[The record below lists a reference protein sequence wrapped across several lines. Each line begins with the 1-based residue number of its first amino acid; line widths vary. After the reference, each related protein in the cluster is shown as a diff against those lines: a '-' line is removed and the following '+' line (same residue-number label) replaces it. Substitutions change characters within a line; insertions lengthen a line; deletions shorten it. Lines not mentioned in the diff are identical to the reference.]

1 MEHDPVEENVGATYR
16 SRYCR
21 WRFLD
26 WLCKLCIILFK
37 KRKSG
42 DPCVYIPE
50 RIINRPDP
58 CIYDQFLL
66 MKLNQPVTWDNPD
79 VAIFLN
85 GVEQYTYDLTAGTT
99 YEVVITVHNSSRDK
113 PANGTLVDVR
123 WIEFGAGG
131 QIRHPVA
138 TLTANVPV
146 WPGVTQVQTAWQT
159 PATPGHYCIEVE
171 LSHPNDGN
179 PANNVGWNNTQVK
192 AAASQVQTPVRI
204 FNRWPNG
211 CPPVREG
218 GSETSL
224 VRVFAGWAIF
234 GAFGGFA
241 SSVSIGHHDFSYR
254 QAGLYFLAGYIMGAL
269 IGFIIES
276 LRARGRRGDPNDPQ
290 RRDRISCLLVELF
303 VDSYVFQDAVG
314 KDADPAAMFAPR
326 PPAWPARVE
335 PNVFHFAPNEAYRDV
350 MLIVDAPDEP
360 GPAEVFNV
368 NAYQGGVPAGGVTVT
383 VTRPEEG

>member
-1 MEHDPVEENVGATYR
+1 MAHNPLVEQVGTSDQ
-16 SRYCR
+16 SRRCR

-26 WLCKLCIILFK
+26 WLCKVFLILFRRP
-37 KRKSG
+37 KRG

-79 VAIFLN
+79 VGLFLN
-85 GVEQYTYDLTAGTT
+85 GVEQYTYDLTVSTK
-99 YEVVITVHNSSRDK
+99 YQVVITVHNSSRDK
-113 PANGTLVDVR
+113 RADGTLVDVR

-131 QIRHPVA
+131 QIRHHII

-146 WPGVTQVQTAWQT
+146 WPGVAQVQTEWET

-171 LSHPNDGN
+171 LSHTEDGN
-179 PANNVGWNNTQVK
+179 PTNNLGWNNTQVK
-192 AAASQVQTPVRI
+192 AAASEVQTPIRI
-204 FNRWPNG
+204 FNRWPEG

-218 GSETSL
+218 GGETSL
-224 VRVFAGWAIF
+224 VRVFAGWALL
-234 GAFGGFA
+234 GAVGGYAA
-241 SSVSIGHHDFSYR
+241 SISIGQHDLSFR
-254 QAGLYFLAGYIMGAL
+254 RAGLWFVAGYFIGAL
-269 IGFIIES
+269 LGYLIEA
-276 LRARGRRGDPNDPQ
+276 LRARGRRGHPNDPP

-303 VDSYVFQDAVG
+303 VDSYVFQDAIG

-350 MLIVDAPDEP
+350 LLIVDAPDPP
-360 GPAEVFNV
+360 GPPEVFNV
-368 NAYQGGVPAGGVTVT
+368 NAYQGGMPAGGVTVT
-383 VTRPEEG
+383 ITRGEEG

>member
-1 MEHDPVEENVGATYR
+1 MSHHPIVETGNTSDQ
-16 SRYCR
+16 SRLCR

-26 WLCKLCIILFK
+26 WLCKLFLILFRRP
-37 KRKSG
+37 KRG

-79 VAIFLN
+79 VALFLG
-85 GVEQYTYDLTAGTT
+85 GVEQYTYDLTADTE
-99 YEVVITVHNSSRDK
+99 YDVVITVHNSSRDK
-113 PANGTLVDVR
+113 PALGTQVEVR

-131 QIRHPVA
+131 QIRHPIT

-146 WPGVTQVQTAWQT
+146 WPGVTQVATVWRT

-179 PANNVGWNNTQVK
+179 PANNLGWNNTQVK
-192 AAASQVQTPVRI
+192 AAASEVRTPIRI

-218 GSETSL
+218 GGETSL
-224 VRVFAGWAIF
+224 VRVFGGWAVL
-234 GAFGGFA
+234 GAL
-241 SSVSIGHHDFSYR
+241 
-254 QAGLYFLAGYIMGAL
+254 AGLFTSIEIGRHELSMRRGGMWFLAGYAIGAL
-269 IGFIIES
+269 VGFLIEA
-276 LRARGRRGDPNDPQ
+276 LRARGRRGHPNDPP
-290 RRDRISCLLVELF
+290 REEPISCLLVELF
-303 VDSYVFQDAVG
+303 VDSYVFRDATG
-314 KDADPAAMFAPR
+314 KNADPAVMFAPR

-335 PNVFHFAPNEAYRDV
+335 PNLFHFAPNEAYRDV
-350 MLIVDAPDEP
+350 LLIVDAPDGP
-360 GPAEVFNV
+360 GPPEVFNV
-368 NAYQGGVPAGGVTVT
+368 NAFQGGVPAGGVTVT
-383 VTRPEEG
+383 VTRKEEG

>member
-1 MEHDPVEENVGATYR
+1 MALNPLAEPIDDR
-16 SRYCR
+16 SRRCR

-26 WLCKLCIILFK
+26 WLCKLYLILFK
-37 KRKSG
+37 HPKRG

-85 GVEQYTYDLTAGTT
+85 GVEQYTYSLTVSTT
-99 YEVVITVHNSSRDK
+99 YRVVITVHNSSRDK

-131 QIRHPVA
+131 QIRHPIQ
-138 TLTANVPV
+138 TLAANVPV
-146 WPGVTQVQTAWQT
+146 WPGVAQVQTDWLT

-179 PANNVGWNNTQVK
+179 PSNNLGWNNTQVL
-192 AAASQVQTPVRI
+192 AAASEVRTPVRI

-211 CPPVREG
+211 CPPVREDG
-218 GSETSL
+218 GETSL
-224 VRVFAGWAIF
+224 VRVFAGWAVL
-234 GAFGGFA
+234 GALGGFA
-241 SSVSIGHHDFSYR
+241 WAVDIGQHGTTR
-254 QAGLYFLAGYIMGAL
+254 RAGLYFIAGYFIGAL
-269 IGFIIES
+269 IGYLIEA
-276 LRARGRRGDPNDPQ
+276 LRARGRRGHPNDPHP
-290 RRDRISCLLVELF
+290 RDRISCLLVELF
-303 VDSYVFQDAVG
+303 VDSYVFRDAIG
-314 KDADPAAMFAPR
+314 KDADPAAIFAPR

-335 PNVFHFAPNEAYRDV
+335 PPLFHFAPNEAFRDV
-350 MLIVDAPDEP
+350 LLIVDAPDQP
-360 GPAEVFNV
+360 DLADVFNV
-368 NAYQGGVPAGGVTVT
+368 NTFQGGVPAGGVTVT
-383 VTRPEEG
+383 VTTGKEG